1 MTLAQHGARPAGRA
15 PASHKA
21 PKLRRLGKAPKLRR
35 PGTAVFGAWR
45 VLGAALTTGKNL
57 PVATHGFPFL
67 NAQMVFLVTTASTL
81 A

>member
-21 PKLRRLGKAPKLRR
+21 PKLRG

-67 NAQMVFLVTTASTL
+67 NAQVVFLVTTASAL